1 MVVENPYSQ
10 MGPDGTMML
19 VNGRGGLKHHVYDDT
34 GLKNLI
40 DGKIICTTAD
50 KR

>member
-1 MVVENPYSQ
+1 MF
-10 MGPDGTMML
+10 DL
-19 VNGRGGLKHHVYDDT
+19 GGLKHHVYDDT